1 MYALIDCNNFFVS
14 CEQVFNPRLKGRP
27 VVVLSNNDGCVISRS
42 KEAKALGIPMGAPAF
57 QCRETFV
64 RHDVAVL
71 SSNFELYGDLSQRV
85 METLETFGYPMEV
98 YSIDEAFVEVKGN
111 VAPAMREKVRK
122 WTGIPVS
129 IGIGTTKTQA
139 KAAGE
144 LAKKDLSGVWEL
156 KPQDLE
162 KFPVEDVWGIGRK
175 TAEFL
180 QGCGIRFV
188 GQLCQQTE
196 SWIQKHLSVQGLR
209 IVMELKGTSCLDFEE
224 APAPRK
230 GMVTSRSFSRDIKT
244 LSEMEEAVSHFTSRN
259 AEKLR
264 SEGSQ
269 TSFVSVFLMPRHSP
283 TVEAYMRLSVAT
295 QDTPTLI
302 GVTKRLVKELFQP
315 GIAYRKAGV
324 MFQGISVAGM
334 DQLDLFAKKGK
345 SIMPIIDALNR
356 RQGKRAV
363 FFAAEGVKQP
373 WKTACSKRSPRYTT
387 NWEELLLVSL

>member
-1 MYALIDCNNFFVS
+1 MYSLIDCNNFFVS
-14 CEQVFNPRLKGRP
+14 CELVFNPRLRGRP

-57 QCRETFV
+57 QCRELFN

-85 METLETFGYPMEV
+85 METLETFGCAMEI
-98 YSIDEAFVEVKGN
+98 YSIDEAFLETDKDEG
-111 VAPAMREKVRK
+111 AAIREKVKR

-129 IGIGTTKTQA
+129 VGIGATKTLA

-144 LAKKDLSGVWEL
+144 LAKKEPSGVRHLEP
-156 KPQDLE
+156 KELE

-175 TAEFL
+175 TAELL
-180 QGCGIRFV
+180 QGCGIRFA
-188 GQLCQQTE
+188 GQLCQQTDA
-196 SWIQKHLSVQGLR
+196 WIQKHLSVAGLR
-209 IVMELKGTSCLDFEE
+209 LVMELRGISCLDFDE
-224 APAPRK
+224 APVPRK
-230 GMVTSRSFSRDIKT
+230 GMVTSRSFSRDITT
-244 LSEMEEAVSHFTSRN
+244 LDELEEAVATFTARN

-269 TSFVSVFLMPRHSP
+269 TSFVSVFLCPRHSP
-283 TVEAYMRLSVAT
+283 SQEAYMRLPVAT
-295 QDTPTLI
+295 GDTPALM
-302 GVTKRLVKELFQP
+302 GVAKRLVKEIFQP
-315 GIAYRKAGV
+315 GTSYRKAGV
-324 MFQGISVAGM
+324 MFQGISTEGTN
-334 DQLDLFAKKGK
+334 QLDLFAKKGK

-373 WKTACSKRSPRYTT
+373 WKTACSKRSARYTT
-387 NWEELLLVSL
+387 NWEELLTVTL